1 MEGREEVEDDER
13 PGCPSTSKTK
23 ENVEKIS
30 EIVDLRVK
38 QLIKSTTLRSWP
50 KSKNEWGKMAEFWK
64 KSWILHQD
72 NLPAHNILAAKQF
85 LAD

>member
-38 QLIKSTTLRSWP
+38 QLIKSTTLRS
-50 KSKNEWGKMAEFWK
+50 
-64 KSWILHQD
+64 
-72 NLPAHNILAAKQF
+72 
-85 LAD
+85 

>member
-13 PGCPSTSKTK
+13 PGCPSTSKTE

-38 QLIKSTTLRSWP
+38 ELIKITTWRS
-50 KSKNEWGKMAEFWK
+50 
-64 KSWILHQD
+64 
-72 NLPAHNILAAKQF
+72 
-85 LAD
+85 